1 MEPQFRILGPL
12 RASAGEQPVELGGP
26 KPRRLLAM
34 LLLNDGEVV
43 SADRLIEAVWEHE
56 PPARAEATLRSHVAN
71 LRRSLTTAGLDG
83 LLLTRSPGYR
93 LEVAPEHV
101 DATRFERL
109 VAEGRAALE
118 RTDARQAA
126 RQLREALEL
135 WRGPVLQDL
144 DAPRFAEAVAAR
156 LDELRLTALEARI
169 DAELALGRHR
179 ELIAELG
186 GLVDSHPFREH
197 LWSRLMLALY
207 RSGRQADALEAL
219 RRYRVRLE
227 HELGLAPGQ
236 ELSDLQTAILRHD
249 PDLVDA
255 SGHDGSEPARTDR
268 PPPGRGPAPP
278 DALLDVVRRVPMVG
292 RVAELDQLRRMWRE
306 VRAGA
311 RRIALISGEAGVG
324 KTRLVAELA
333 ASTSDG
339 ATVFVGR
346 CEQAALIPYQ
356 PVTDALRGSPDVGDA
371 LDELP
376 EVVRA
381 RLEPLLDPHA
391 GRPTDETPG
400 TGDPELQRSALFDAV
415 GQLVGRMASRVPV
428 VLVVE
433 EAEYIDQASSRLL
446 RHLARNLPG
455 QVLLLICFRDPPGN
469 RHPPLLELLADL
481 EGRGV
486 ADRLVLG
493 PLAERDLE
501 ELVAAWTGEPA
512 PTGFVHT
519 LWSTTG
525 GNPFYASEVVRELVD
540 RGSLDHA
547 GDAGRVPRS
556 VRDVLRNRLSTL
568 PALTQGIIGCA
579 AVLGQEA
586 TLDLLVEVADRS
598 VDEIVVGLEEA
609 LQAGWLVEAGHPWEA
624 MYAFR
629 HALMRQAV
637 HSDLPA
643 PDRQRLHLRAAD
655 ALESAGLRRPSD
667 LAAAAGHLRA
677 AGPFADRRRTASLSL
692 RAAEASADLYAW
704 DEAVGHAEAAVA
716 ILDRDGAPPARQGE
730 AAVAAAELLRRSSLD
745 YERAIDHLDAA
756 LGHCRAASDEVAV
769 ATVRSQLGR
778 LLSMHHSVM
787 DIPTAMEHFSAAE
800 RVLVDGEA
808 AFDVRL
814 GQALAALFGVRTEQ
828 GIAASQR
835 AVTLAEAMQRRDLVA
850 MVRPTQASHRYHRG
864 QLADA
869 HVLLDDAWATVE
881 ELRDPHLGW
890 ETVTAPALANNVYLL
905 DPVTTE
911 RWCRRALAQPG
922 LDTIGHARRGVLD
935 QLVYALA
942 MMGRMDPARGHLDE
956 LPADAVSRRLLLLQA
971 GEWESV
977 EASWE
982 GAVSNDLQHGD
993 LLNAALNA
1001 SWLGQVRWLLGSR
1014 DGALGSLRQALDI
1027 NLGGPQVPGELMTRA
1042 ELARYLAVV
1051 GDIDEAGEH
1060 LARCDAI
1067 LAAGEDWRGRGG
1079 HVELARGA
1087 VAAARGEHTAA
1098 DAAHEFALAT
1108 FRRHQ
1113 LPWWRCEAL
1122 CGWAHWLDA
1131 AGRAER
1137 AAAKRRAASKL
1148 YEELGSHPRWRAR
1161 VGD

>member
-12 RASAGEQPVELGGP
+12 EVALGARPVALGGR
-26 KPRRLLAM
+26 KPRRLLAK
-34 LLLNDGEVV
+34 LLLHAGETV
-43 SADRLIEAVWEHE
+43 SVDRLIEAVWEHD
-56 PPARAEATLRSHVAN
+56 PPAGAEATLRSHIAN
-71 LRRSLTTAGLDG
+71 LRRSLTASGLG
-83 LLLTRSPGYR
+83 ALLITGSPGYR
-93 LEVAPEHV
+93 LQVAPELL
-101 DATRFERL
+101 DAVRFERL
-109 VAEGRAALE
+109 AVQGRAALD
-118 RTDARQAA
+118 RADAPAA
-126 RQLREALEL
+126 VHQLREALAL
-135 WRGPVLQDL
+135 WRGPVLEDL
-144 DAPRFAEAVAAR
+144 DAPRFAEAEAAR

-169 DAELALGRHR
+169 DADLALGRHR
-179 ELIAELG
+179 ELIAELEP
-186 GLVDSHPFREH
+186 LVDTHPFREH

-219 RRYRVRLE
+219 RTYRAHLDE
-227 HELGLAPGQ
+227 ELGLAPGQ
-236 ELSDLQTAILRHD
+236 GLRDLETAILRHD
-249 PDLVDA
+249 PDLVGA
-255 SGHDGSEPARTDR
+255 SGHDGSQPAPADH

-292 RVAELDQLRRMWRE
+292 RAAELDQLRRMWRE

-339 ATVFVGR
+339 AIVLVGR

-356 PVTDALRGSPDVGDA
+356 PVTDALRGSPDAGDA

-376 EVVRA
+376 DAVRG
-381 RLEPLLDPHA
+381 RLEPLVDPHA
-391 GRPTDETPG
+391 GRPTVEILG

-415 GQLVGRMASRVPV
+415 GQLVGRMASRAPV

-486 ADRLVLG
+486 ADRLVLS

-501 ELVAAWTGEPA
+501 ELVAVWTGEPA

-547 GDAGRVPRS
+547 DDAGRVPRS
-556 VRDVLRNRLSTL
+556 VRDVLRDRLSTL
-568 PALTQGIIGCA
+568 SDPTQAIIGCA

-586 TLDLLVEVADRS
+586 ALDLLVEVADRS
-598 VDEIVVGLEEA
+598 VDDIVTGLEEA
-609 LQAGWLVEAGHPWEA
+609 LQAGWFVETGHPWETT
-624 MYAFR
+624 YAFR

-643 PDRQRLHLRAAD
+643 PERQRLHLRAAD
-655 ALESAGLRRPSD
+655 ALEATGLRRPSD

-677 AGPFADRRRTASLSL
+677 AGPFADRQRTASVSL

-716 ILDRDGAPPARQGE
+716 ILDRDGAPPERQGE

-745 YERAIDHLDAA
+745 YARSIDHLDAA
-756 LGHCRAASDEVAV
+756 LGHYRVAGDEVAV
-769 ATVRSQLGR
+769 ATVRGHLGR

-787 DIPTAMEHFSAAE
+787 DIPTALEHFAAAE
-800 RVLVDGEA
+800 SVLVDGEA
-808 AFDVRL
+808 AFGVRL
-814 GQALAALFGVRTEQ
+814 GQALAALFGLRTEQ

-835 AVTLAEAMQRRDLVA
+835 AVELAEGMQRMDLVA
-850 MVRPTQASHRYHRG
+850 MVRSTQASHWYHRG

-869 HVLLDDAWATVE
+869 HVVLDEAWTTVQE
-881 ELRDPHLGW
+881 RRDPHLGW
-890 ETVTAPALANNVYLL
+890 ETVTAPALVNNVYLL
-905 DPVTTE
+905 DPATTE
-911 RWCRRALAQPG
+911 MWCRRALALPR
-922 LDTIGHARRGVLD
+922 LDTIGHAHRGVLD

-942 MMGRMDPARGHLDE
+942 MMGRLDPVRDGVDQ
-956 LPADAVSRRLLLLQA
+956 LPTDAVSRRLLLLQA

-982 GAVSNDLQHGD
+982 RAASHDLEHGD

-1001 SWLGQVRWLLGSR
+1001 YWLGQVRWLLDRR

-1042 ELARYLAVV
+1042 ELARYLAAE
-1051 GDIDEAGEH
+1051 GDVDEASEH
-1060 LARCDAI
+1060 LARCDGI
-1067 LAAGEDWRGRGG
+1067 LDAGEDWRGRGG

-1087 VAAARGEHTAA
+1087 VSAARGEHAIA
-1098 DAAHEFALAT
+1098 EEAHGRAMAVFT
-1108 FRRHQ
+1108 SHH

-1122 CGWAHWLDA
+1122 FWWAHWLDA
-1131 AGRAER
+1131 AGQPER
-1137 AAAKRRAASKL
+1137 AGAKRRTAGQV
-1148 YEELGSHPRWRAR
+1148 YEELGARPRWRSR
-1161 VGD
+1161 VAG